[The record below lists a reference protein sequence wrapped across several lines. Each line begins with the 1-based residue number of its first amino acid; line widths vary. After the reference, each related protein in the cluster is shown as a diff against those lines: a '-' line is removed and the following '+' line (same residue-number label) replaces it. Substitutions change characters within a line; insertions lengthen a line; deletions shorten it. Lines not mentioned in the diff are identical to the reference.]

1 MSLHDGLQDG
11 DEEVEELL
19 PIFDPEL
26 PSKVRERLSRAP
38 ERLVPAEKK
47 PTRVKPQNADPLSS
61 ATKVVMA
68 VCLLALTAL
77 VTALVA
83 WLAAA
88 LMPLLVGLS
97 ALLLLVGIVAGFV
110 AGGVGWTDCSGPRGC
125 NHRCRPVAGTGR
137 SCCSTVGSYRPV
149 RDSGHDQGGLRR
161 CPRQPPQANH
171 HRYLLPADFDTHG
184 RALLLRVQRTRHLVK
199 KASKVLGGC
208 FRQRAGDDAAA

>member
-1 MSLHDGLQDG
+1 M
-11 DEEVEELL
+11 
-19 PIFDPEL
+19 
-26 PSKVRERLSRAP
+26 RERLSRAP

-47 PTRVKPQNADPLSS
+47 PTRVKPQNADPLSP

-68 VCLLALTAL
+68 ISLLAL
-77 VTALVA
+77 TALVA

-97 ALLLLVGIVAGFV
+97 ALLLVGIVAGFV

-137 SCCSTVGSYRPV
+137 SCCSTVGSYLPV

>member
-110 AGGVGWTDCSGPRGC
+110 AGGVWGGLAALVLAGVIIAVGQWLGRDGVVVLLSVLTALFGILVTIRAVFGDAHDSRPRPTTTATCSPPTSTHTDVTCCCVCSGPGICWR
-125 NHRCRPVAGTGR
+125 RPPR
-137 SCCSTVGSYRPV
+137 SWGMLSTAS
-149 RDSGHDQGGLRR
+149 RR
-161 CPRQPPQANH
+161 
-171 HRYLLPADFDTHG
+171 
-184 RALLLRVQRTRHLVK
+184 
-199 KASKVLGGC
+199 
-208 FRQRAGDDAAA
+208 